1 MNVPLIQTNKTQPT
15 FGILKGYKKTPY
27 GEYTW
32 GEYKGYKIEVFDAKK
47 SQQKLIYVSDN
58 KLLKWIKSKFIYFL
72 NDKKRVILSENK
84 RINYLS

>member
-1 MNVPLIQTNKTQPT
+1 MNVPPIQPIKPQPT

-32 GEYKGYKIEVFDAKK
+32 GEYKGYKIEIFDAKK

-58 KLLKWIKSKFIYFL
+58 KLLKWIKSKLRYFQ
-72 NDKKRVILSENK
+72 DGIK
-84 RINYLS
+84 RIIRSKAK